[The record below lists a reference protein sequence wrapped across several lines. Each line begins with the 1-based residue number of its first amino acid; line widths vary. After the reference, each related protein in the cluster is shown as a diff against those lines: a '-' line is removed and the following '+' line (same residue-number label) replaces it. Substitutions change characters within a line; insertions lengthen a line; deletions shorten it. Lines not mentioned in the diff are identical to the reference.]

1 MSTRLVLITGL
12 SGSGKSTAL
21 HALEDLGFFCID
33 NLPIVLLPRLLDL
46 GAHTSDDVS
55 KIALVADARDVD
67 SLPAAPAALEAA
79 RAEGHQVDV
88 LFLDAKSDVLLRR
101 FSETRRRHPLAN
113 GGSVEQGIAAERAAL
128 EQLRRFATE
137 VVDTS
142 RLTVHELKQLV
153 QDRFASSEERT
164 GPTVSVLSFG
174 FKHGVPPQ
182 VDLVFDVRF
191 LPNPYFVETLKPLTG
206 LDAKVAAFVLERDDA
221 KEFIDRIESL
231 LEWLIPRYRNE
242 GKAHLTV
249 GIGCTGGQHR
259 SVAIAE
265 TLTERLVTA
274 GQAARTAHR
283 DIPK

>member
-46 GAHTSDDVS
+46 GAHTSDEVS

-206 LDAKVAAFVLERDDA
+206 LDTKVAAFVLERDDA
-221 KEFIDRIESL
+221 KEFVDRIESL

-265 TLTERLVTA
+265 RLADRLVT
-274 GQAARTAHR
+274 GGRAARTAHR